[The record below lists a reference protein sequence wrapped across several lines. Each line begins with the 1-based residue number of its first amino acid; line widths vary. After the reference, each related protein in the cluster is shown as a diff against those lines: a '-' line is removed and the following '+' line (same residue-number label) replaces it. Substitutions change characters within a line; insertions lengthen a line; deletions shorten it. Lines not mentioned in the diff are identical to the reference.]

1 MCSGAGKWRFAYDQI
16 ALPKRQPA
24 HPELRSAG
32 QRPARYPGLDRQ
44 ALGALGVDDEL
55 IAKRERLDGER
66 ALEFLAQLP
75 AQVAHWQSRL
85 DLEAGRVMPG
95 GVLSA
100 ALACRRR
107 RDGASV
113 VLKLSAPN
121 VAGARAE
128 AAALAAWNGVGAC
141 ALQYATDDGSA
152 LLLEAIVPGG
162 PVRPGDDAREDARRA
177 GDLLALL
184 HRLPAS
190 GIPAAIPPAAHELQW
205 RFERAHRQLDGS
217 SPGRGLISHDQLD
230 HAHRAALRLDR
241 QCGQRVMCHG
251 DFLNKN
257 ILLDDEGEWRAIDPR
272 PCIGD
277 PCLDAAFWC
286 LTHRPGEQVRE
297 RCELV
302 ARSAGLDPD
311 RLWSWVLAFAVS
323 EAVLVTDLPRARA
336 HHGLL
341 GT

>member
-1 MCSGAGKWRFAYDQI
+1 M
-16 ALPKRQPA
+16 QPA
-24 HPELRSAG
+24 
-32 QRPARYPGLDRQ
+32 LDCQ

-75 AQVAHWQSRL
+75 ALAARWQSRL
-85 DLEAGRVMPG
+85 DLEDGRIMPG

-107 RDGASV
+107 RDGATV
-113 VLKLSAPN
+113 VLKLSAPG
-121 VAGARAE
+121 VASARAE

-141 ALQYATDDGSA
+141 ALEYATDDGSV
-152 LLLEAIVPGG
+152 LLLEAIVPGR
-162 PVRPGDDAREDARRA
+162 PVGPGDDDCDDARRA
-177 GDLLALL
+177 GELLAQL
-184 HRLPAS
+184 HRLPAT
-190 GIPAAIPPAAHELQW
+190 GIPAAIPPAAKELQW

-217 SPGRGLISHDQLD
+217 SPGKGLIGHDQLD
-230 HAHRAALRLDR
+230 EAYRAALELDR
-241 QCGQRVMCHG
+241 QCASRVMCHG

-257 ILLDDEGEWRAIDPR
+257 ILIDTQGAWRAIDPR
-272 PCIGD
+272 PCLGD

-286 LTHRPGEQVRE
+286 LTHRPGEQTRE
-297 RCELV
+297 RCELL
-302 ARSAGLDPD
+302 AAAAGLNPD

-323 EAVLVTDLPRARA
+323 ETVLVTDLPRALA

-341 GT
+341 RA